1 MSRDDARRPAGGPA
15 RCGVHLLQFATYTET
30 RCPVVGG
37 EGFVPVFREELA
49 TLGPAGCVRP
59 VSTPGFSPS
68 RVPLA
73 AEDVVA
79 TANRKLF
86 DEDGYLTMVCQV
98 HAEFLTA
105 HAVLPRACA
114 GPQCRGRAAPGL
126 ACALT
131 ARRPGHRRGRRYCFP
146 GRSEPA

>member
-1 MSRDDARRPAGGPA
+1 M
-15 RCGVHLLQFATYTET
+15 QFATYTET

-37 EGFVPVFREELA
+37 DGFVPVFREELA
-49 TLGPAGCVRP
+49 TLGPAGCGRP

-86 DEDGYLTMVCQV
+86 DEDGYLTMVCPV

-105 HAVLPRACA
+105 HAVLPRVCA

-131 ARRPGHRRGRRYCFP
+131 ARAAGEPESGGVAVCRRCM
-146 GRSEPA
+146 AVLHLVV